1 MLTRVFTSC
10 SCLKTSF
17 AKRPVAPGA
26 SGVIR
31 VTYEPHKSEPGVFN
45 RVIQV
50 YSNSTGGRALLTV
63 QGNSID

>member
-1 MLTRVFTSC
+1 M
-10 SCLKTSF
+10 
-17 AKRPVAPGA
+17 
-26 SGVIR
+26 IR